1 MQLIQISY
9 PSGLDEGKAKDTFVA
24 SNCRAAKLE
33 QEANDLRYKLTQLS
47 SAIADFNAAFNE
59 KYGGLAAA
67 AATAGGAAEDQTA
80 PQKDGGCKLKAQ
92 LEKIYLL
99 ATTRPVSIKAP
110 ASEKGSLQLQV
121 GNR

>member
-1 MQLIQISY
+1 MYSL
-9 PSGLDEGKAKDTFVA
+9 GLDEGKAKDTFVA

-59 KYGGLAAA
+59 KYGALAAA
-67 AATAGGAAEDQTA
+67 AAAAGGAEDENA
-80 PQKDGGCKLKAQ
+80 PEEVGGSDLKSQ

-121 GNR
+121 MD

>member
-1 MQLIQISY
+1 M
-9 PSGLDEGKAKDTFVA
+9 A

-59 KYGGLAAA
+59 KYGGVEAAT
-67 AATAGGAAEDQTA
+67 AATAGAATTTA
-80 PQKDGGCKLKAQ
+80 PATEDETAVEEERGCNLKAQ

-121 GNR
+121 RNRLR

>member
-1 MQLIQISY
+1 MYSL
-9 PSGLDEGKAKDTFVA
+9 GLDEGKAKDTFVA

-59 KYGGLAAA
+59 KYGALAAA
-67 AATAGGAAEDQTA
+67 GGPEDETASEEVGGSD
-80 PQKDGGCKLKAQ
+80 LKSQ

-121 GNR
+121 MD